1 MNLVNFFKF
10 KKLLRD
16 FLLFIPIPNKH
27 FYVFFFNFF
36 AKFYSSNTKIYYKKN
51 HYYLNSPNWRFS
63 LRKAGVY
70 FYLKGIKRRIDSL
83 GKNYFIDKLEIKEN
97 DIIIDCGANNGDF
110 YLCFDK
116 RINYYGIEPSP
127 TVFENL
133 KFNVRNQNLINKG
146 LWSTNEKKIKFYLK
160 DEGGDSSII
169 KINKFEKIIEIET
182 IKLDSLIEKIEKKIK
197 LIKIDGEGSE
207 PEILRGLSNKINLVE
222 YITVDMGLERGEKQL
237 STVDECRKYLE
248 SRDFKLI
255 NYNKKRMT
263 GLFKNLNVYE
273 NRS

>member
-1 MNLVNFFKF
+1 MNLINFSIFR
-10 KKLLRD
+10 KLLRD

-27 FYVFFFNFF
+27 YYVFFFNFF
-36 AKFYSSNTKIYYKKN
+36 AKFYSFKTKIYYKKN
-51 HYYLNSPNWRFS
+51 HYYLTSLDWRFS
-63 LRKAGVY
+63 LRKAGIY
-70 FYLKGIKRRIDSL
+70 FYLKGIERRINIL
-83 GKNYFIDKLEIKEN
+83 NKNYFIDKIEIKEN
-97 DIIIDCGANNGDF
+97 DIIIDCGANNGDL

-116 RINYYGIEPSP
+116 KINYYGIEPSP
-127 TVFENL
+127 IVFENL

-169 KINKFEKIIEIET
+169 KMNKFEKIVEIET
-182 IKLDSLIEKIEKKIK
+182 IKLDNLIKNIGKKIK

-207 PEILRGLSNKINLVE
+207 PEILRGLSCKNNLVE
-222 YITVDMGLERGEKQL
+222 YISVDMGLERGEKQL

-248 SRDFKLI
+248 SKDFKLI
-255 NYNKKRMT
+255 NYNKKKMT

>member
-1 MNLVNFFKF
+1 MNLINFSIFR
-10 KKLLRD
+10 KLLRD
-16 FLLFIPIPNKH
+16 FLLLIPIPNKH
-27 FYVFFFNFF
+27 YYVFFFNFF
-36 AKFYSSNTKIYYKKN
+36 AKFYSFKTKIYYKKN
-51 HYYLNSPNWRFS
+51 HYYLTSLDWRFS
-63 LRKAGVY
+63 LRKAGIY
-70 FYLKGIKRRIDSL
+70 FYLKGIERRINIL
-83 GKNYFIDKLEIKEN
+83 NKNYFIDKIEIKEN
-97 DIIIDCGANNGDF
+97 DIIIDCGANNGDL

-116 RINYYGIEPSP
+116 KINYYGIEPSP
-127 TVFENL
+127 IVFENL

-169 KINKFEKIIEIET
+169 KMNKFEKIVEIET
-182 IKLDSLIEKIEKKIK
+182 IKLDNLIKNIGKKIK

-207 PEILRGLSNKINLVE
+207 PEILRGLSCKNNLVE
-222 YITVDMGLERGEKQL
+222 YISVDMGLERGEKQL

-248 SRDFKLI
+248 SKDFKLI
-255 NYNKKRMT
+255 NYNKKKMT